1 MRRHDTDL
9 VSLISGVVFALVAV
23 AYLLSA
29 AADEG
34 LDLAWLAPLALVGLG
49 VAGLAGAL
57 RGSGDDASR
66 DDTAGGAGT

>member
-1 MRRHDTDL
+1 MPFEDVHLTPFA
-9 VSLISGVVFALVAV
+9 GVGPV

-34 LDLAWLAPLALVGLG
+34 VDLAWLAPLALVGLG

>member
-1 MRRHDTDL
+1 MRRHDMDL

-34 LDLAWLAPLALVGLG
+34 VDLAWLAPLALVGLG

-57 RGSGDDASR
+57 RGSRDDASR